1 MRNIMIFVL
10 LLGAF
15 AVTSCSGRR
24 QGLDAALSAAGDN
37 RPELEKVLA
46 HYRSDP
52 DRRKLKA
59 AEYLISGMPGHYGL
73 VSSPGLDSVKAVL
86 ADLYARRKVDSAR
99 LEQWRHFRPDNLKK
113 AYDIETIT
121 ADYLIRNI
129 DMAFED
135 WDSRPWNR
143 HLDFGEFCELLLP
156 YRVGN
161 EPLEDWRTE
170 YRKHFR
176 YITDSVYTGSD
187 PVELVNT
194 VFDTIIDSLFRY
206 NVDFALPSLGGS
218 WLMRNRIGGCRES
231 CDFAVY
237 LLRSIGV
244 PVATDCYFH
253 GSTHTWNVVLDT
265 TGRYEPFWMDK
276 FTGSRAVRGRDD
288 GRVKGKVYR
297 WNYGMSGR
305 SADRTPRYI
314 DVTSDYFGP
323 NAARVRISRE
333 CRGGP
338 VYLGFFQYRE
348 LVPQAAVNV
357 HAGHAEFRD
366 IEPGVA
372 FVPIAG
378 NGRIAGSPFY
388 IDDSG
393 ETVLLE
399 PDMSHSED
407 VTADRKTR
415 ATPWLQKTMDNCEG
429 ALIEGSSTPDFPE
442 PVPLGVC
449 GKPRINYN
457 YIYPSSTKPVRYVR
471 FTPREPLR
479 MELGELRLFRDKERQ
494 DTIDVVLHSYSEPNR
509 NDALAGNAI
518 DGDELTYYE
527 GRPGPSFLVLDLG
540 REEHVR
546 CIEWVPRND
555 DNFIR
560 YGDTYEL
567 QYLDGVRGWRTVEG
581 SRVTARDTVLHFS
594 GVPGDALLRLHDM
607 TRGVEEGVFIV
618 EDGGQRFL

>member
-1 MRNIMIFVL
+1 MIFVL
-10 LLGAF
+10 LLGVLV
-15 AVTSCSGRR
+15 VTSCSGRR
-24 QGLDAALSAAGDN
+24 QGLDAALSAAGGN
-37 RPELEKVLA
+37 RQELEKVLA

-52 DRRKLKA
+52 DRRKLRA

-86 ADLYARRKVDSAR
+86 ADLYAHRVVDSAR
-99 LEQWRHFRPDNLKK
+99 LERWRHFRPDNMEK
-113 AYDIETIT
+113 AYDIETVT

-156 YRVGN
+156 YRVGD
-161 EPLEDWRTE
+161 EPLGDWRTE
-170 YRKHFR
+170 YRDHFR

-194 VFDTIIDSLFRY
+194 VFDTIIDSLFMY

-218 WLMRNRIGGCRES
+218 WLMRNRIGGCQES
-231 CDFAVY
+231 CNFTVY
-237 LLRSIGV
+237 LLRSLGV

-253 GSTHTWNVVLDT
+253 GSMHTWNVVLDT
-265 TGRYEPFWMDK
+265 TGRYEPFWLAK
-276 FTGSRAVRGRDD
+276 YTGNRAARGGSD
-288 GRVKGKVYR
+288 GRIKGKVYR
-297 WNYGMSGR
+297 WSYSGPGGGPLYR
-305 SADRTPRYI
+305 
-314 DVTSDYFGP
+314 DVTAAYFGE
-323 NAARVRISRE
+323 NMARVGIERPFRRE
-333 CRGGP
+333 P
-338 VYLGFFQYRE
+338 AYLGFFQYRE
-348 LVPQAAVNV
+348 LLPVAVGRV
-357 HAGHAEFRD
+357 RGGVAKFRD

-372 FVPIAG
+372 FVPLAG
-378 NGRIAGSPFY
+378 VRTVSGYPFY
-388 IDDSG
+388 IDSTG
-393 ETVLLE
+393 RTVVLE
-399 PDMSHSED
+399 PDHGDTEE
-407 VTADRKTR
+407 VCVWRKTR
-415 ATPWLQKTMDNCEG
+415 LPSRVQEFMDLNDG
-429 ALIEGSSTPDFPE
+429 AIIEGSSTPDFPE

-449 GKPRINYN
+449 GRPRINYN
-457 YIYPSSTKPVRYVR
+457 YIYPSISVKPVRYVR
-471 FTPREPLR
+471 FIPPETSR
-479 MELGELRLFRDKERQ
+479 MELGELRLFRDKGRQ

-509 NDALAGNAI
+509 NDTRAGNAI
-518 DGDELTYYE
+518 DGNELTYYE
-527 GRPGPSFLVLDLG
+527 SRPGPSFLVLDLG

-546 CIEWVPRND
+546 CIEWIPRND

-567 QYLDGVRGWRTVEG
+567 QYLDGVRGWRVVEG

-594 GVPGDALLRLHDM
+594 GVPGDALMRLHDM

>member
-1 MRNIMIFVL
+1 MIFVL
-10 LLGAF
+10 LFGAF

-24 QGLDAALSAAGDN
+24 QGLDAALSAAGSN

-73 VSSPGLDSVKAVL
+73 VPSPGLDSVKAVL

-135 WDSRPWNR
+135 WDCRPWNR
-143 HLDFGEFCELLLP
+143 HLDFGKFCELLLP

-170 YRKHFR
+170 YREHFR

-253 GSTHTWNVVLDT
+253 GSTHTWNVVLEAQ
-265 TGRYEPFWMDK
+265 GVYMPAMPFSPDFGWSIRD
-276 FTGSRAVRGRDD
+276 FGPLYVPREGGSVALDTGSVKLYGRVIEYETGSLPEVRD
-288 GRVKGKVYR
+288 GRVFVSGREVSVYR
-297 WNYGMSGR
+297 FTGNYYFFGGDNVLNSR
-305 SADRTPRYI
+305 DSR
-314 DVTSDYFGP
+314 YFG
-323 NAARVRISRE
+323 
-333 CRGGP
+333 
-338 VYLGFFQYRE
+338 
-348 LVPQAAVNV
+348 
-357 HAGHAEFRD
+357 
-366 IEPGVA
+366 
-372 FVPIAG
+372 FVPEEYITGIATRILFSRDPYT
-378 NGRIAGSPFY
+378 GRIDWRRTF
-388 IDDSG
+388 
-393 ETVLLE
+393 
-399 PDMSHSED
+399 
-407 VTADRKTR
+407 R
-415 ATPWLQKTMDNCEG
+415 
-429 ALIEGSSTPDFPE
+429 
-442 PVPLGVC
+442 
-449 GKPRINYN
+449 RIGN
-457 YIYPSSTKPVRYVR
+457 RYC
-471 FTPREPLR
+471 
-479 MELGELRLFRDKERQ
+479 K
-494 DTIDVVLHSYSEPNR
+494 
-509 NDALAGNAI
+509 
-518 DGDELTYYE
+518 
-527 GRPGPSFLVLDLG
+527 
-540 REEHVR
+540 
-546 CIEWVPRND
+546 
-555 DNFIR
+555 
-560 YGDTYEL
+560 
-567 QYLDGVRGWRTVEG
+567 
-581 SRVTARDTVLHFS
+581 
-594 GVPGDALLRLHDM
+594 
-607 TRGVEEGVFIV
+607 
-618 EDGGQRFL
+618 